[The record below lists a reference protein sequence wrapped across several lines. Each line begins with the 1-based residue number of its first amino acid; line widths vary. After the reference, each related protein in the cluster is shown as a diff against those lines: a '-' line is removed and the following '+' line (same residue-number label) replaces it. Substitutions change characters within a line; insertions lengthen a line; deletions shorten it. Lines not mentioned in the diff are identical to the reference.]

1 MEISGADVT
10 LARIKADRD
19 RLERRLAQAKGNEAE
34 SGAELRDQ
42 MAALAAEVVQ
52 MTAQREGPDSP
63 ITRLLAEKG
72 SENPDRASL
81 AARITSLQKADAES

>member
-1 MEISGADVT
+1 MT

-72 SENPDRASL
+72 SENSDRASL